1 MATGDISEL
10 TSQILTENVA
20 NLVNKGPMAELIA
33 GLELLHYLTPNI
45 KHELYYWVKMSRNS
59 QAEVDYITNYKTKVL
74 PIEVKAGVQGGM
86 KSLWAFMK
94 EKELSIAVRC
104 SLENFSVLNYEDNS
118 DNTTRIVQ
126 ICPLYAISQLSRL
139 LDKHD
144 MDFNSPK

>member
-1 MATGDISEL
+1 MSP
-10 TSQILTENVA
+10 VA

-33 GLELLHYLTPNI
+33 GLELLNYLTPNI